1 MSGDLTPTRNTNFC
15 LIQCEHQKQGETPKH
30 SLSSNQAPETAEEVS
45 LPDLAVGRRCLCDDR
60 AGLGWR
66 HGLLNHN
73 AGVMVGHPGA
83 AKLVSSGPCHGP
95 TNCVM
100 HRDILPRED
109 RRKVRRSQCL
119 IVLLSSQRMKLRIWS
134 CQLSKELWLLARH
147 ESICLV
153 ITYNYKQMKNNYLP

>member
-1 MSGDLTPTRNTNFC
+1 MTPNYLLFPTKSRIKSFHQMRTPLPSPIKSIALRARWYHPARNTNFC
-15 LIQCEHQKQGETPKH
+15 LIQSEHQKQGESPEH
-30 SLSSNQAPETAEEVS
+30 SLSSSQDPETTEEVS
-45 LPDLAVGRRCLCDDR
+45 LPDLAVGGRCLCDDR

-83 AKLVSSGPCHGP
+83 AKLVSSGPRHGP

-109 RRKVRRSQCL
+109 RGEGQKKSSF
-119 IVLLSSQRMKLRIWS
+119 ILLSSSQRTKLGI
-134 CQLSKELWLLARH
+134 
-147 ESICLV
+147 
-153 ITYNYKQMKNNYLP
+153 